1 MCGFF
6 GGLSSWP
13 AGSIGWLKPSIST
26 SDWTHVCS
34 PLLPFPLLFLNSF
47 FFLKSGLCPRGVV
60 TPLPILNKSLNWF
73 FFWSFSTLCWKFLFL
88 SLQGGGKKK
97 LLWSWEGFF
106 QACGKNGCGN
116 RERMQRLGR
125 ALPAHHERH
134 EGKKKRTY
142 KSFHYMSLH
151 LFFKSSCFFPFIFCI
166 LIPIYWVTCNIRLQ
180 KSYLLHIK

>member
-34 PLLPFPLLFLNSF
+34 PPSSF
-47 FFLKSGLCPRGVV
+47 STAVFKQFFLKSGLCPRGVV

-88 SLQGGGKKK
+88 SLQGGGKK
-97 LLWSWEGFF
+97 SFWEVEKDFSEPVEKMDAGIEKECSALGGLF
-106 QACGKNGCGN
+106 QLIMNDMKV
-116 RERMQRLGR
+116 
-125 ALPAHHERH
+125 
-134 EGKKKRTY
+134 KKKRTY
-142 KSFHYMSLH
+142 KSSHYMSLH
-151 LFFKSSCFFPFIFCI
+151 LFLSSCFFPFIFYI
-166 LIPIYWVTCNIRLQ
+166 LIPIYWTCNINLQ

>member
-26 SDWTHVCS
+26 SDWTHVCPPPS
-34 PLLPFPLLFLNSF
+34 SF
-47 FFLKSGLCPRGVV
+47 STAVFKQFFLKSGLCPRGVV
-60 TPLPILNKSLNWF
+60 THLPILNKSLNWF
-73 FFWSFSTLCWKFLFL
+73 FFWTFSNLAGSFFSFS
-88 SLQGGGKKK
+88 SRRRKKK
-97 LLWSWEGFF
+97 LLGSWEGFF

-134 EGKKKRTY
+134 EGKKTDTQVILLHVST
-142 KSFHYMSLH
+142 SFLSN
-151 LFFKSSCFFPFIFCI
+151 CFFPFIFYI
-166 LIPIYWVTCNIRLQ
+166 LIPIYWVTCNFSLQ
-180 KSYLLHIK
+180 KSHLLHIK